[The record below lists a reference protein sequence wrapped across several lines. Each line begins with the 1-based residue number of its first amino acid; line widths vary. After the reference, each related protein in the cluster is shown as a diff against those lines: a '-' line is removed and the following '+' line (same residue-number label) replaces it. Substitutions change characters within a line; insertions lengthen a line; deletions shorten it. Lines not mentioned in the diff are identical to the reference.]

1 MSIVSF
7 SICSFIFVLM
17 FIIFYFSKERLNTLD
32 TKMYSCILVT
42 NIIGIMI
49 DVFGY
54 FIFKIYG
61 SESFIS
67 ILISKFYLVYYFL
80 WAYFFLLYIFVISFR
95 EKTEYLFQKKFTK
108 PSIILTSII
117 ISLIV
122 LIMPIQITYED
133 NVAYSSGLSVN
144 MVYGLCFIMVGIM
157 LYCLL
162 RNLKKISTKEY
173 IPLLT
178 FMVLSTFC
186 MIIQKTYPEITL
198 MLMCHSIVTSLMY
211 FTIENP
217 DVKMVKELEVAKNEA
232 EKANHAKSEFLSS
245 MSHELRTPLNAI
257 VCFSELLESKEGL
270 DSESKDFAKDI
281 VSASHNLL
289 DLVNGVLD
297 ISKIEAGKMELIN
310 KEYNSQEL
318 FNSLSTMVIPRIGD
332 KPIDFK
338 TVIASDIPPVL
349 KGDTG
354 KLKQIILNLLT
365 NAVKYTDKGFIK
377 YRVECINDFK
387 NNQTKLIITVTDT
400 GRGIKKEDIDRLFK
414 KFERLEEDRNT
425 SIEGTGLGLA
435 ITEGLA
441 ELMGGKITVISD
453 YGKGST
459 FKFVVIQEIV
469 NVELKEESSN
479 IASSDYNT
487 FEGKNALI
495 VDDSKLNLKVAE
507 NVLKNFLVTTESV
520 TSGLECLSCVNSKKY
535 DIIFMDIMMP
545 NMSGV
550 EVLRKLRENGV
561 NTPVIALTADA
572 IEGQEEKYMSEGFDG
587 YISKPINKEKLSYV
601 LNKYLGGK

>member
-54 FIFKIYG
+54 FVFKIYG

-95 EKTEYLFQKKFTK
+95 EKTEYLLQKKFTK

-117 ISLIV
+117 ISFIV
-122 LIMPIQITYED
+122 LIMPIQITYKD

-377 YRVECINDFK
+377 YRIECINDFK
-387 NNQTKLIITVTDT
+387 NNKTKLIITITDT

-469 NVELKEESSN
+469 NVELKEEKSN
-479 IASSDYNT
+479 ITSSDYNT

-545 NMSGV
+545 NMNGV
-550 EVLRKLRENGV
+550 EVLKKLREENI

-587 YISKPINKEKLSYV
+587 YISKPINKEKLNYV

>member
-377 YRVECINDFK
+377 YRIECINDFK
-387 NNQTKLIITVTDT
+387 NNKTKLIITITDT

-469 NVELKEESSN
+469 NVELKEEKSN
-479 IASSDYNT
+479 ITSSDYNT

-587 YISKPINKEKLSYV
+587 YISKPINKEKLNYV

>member
-54 FIFKIYG
+54 FVFKIYG

-95 EKTEYLFQKKFTK
+95 EKTEYLLQKKFTK

-117 ISLIV
+117 ISFIV
-122 LIMPIQITYED
+122 LIMPIQITYKD

-310 KEYNSQEL
+310 KEYNSFEL

-377 YRVECINDFK
+377 YRVECINDYK

-435 ITEGLA
+435 ITESLA
-441 ELMGGKITVISD
+441 ELMGGKVTVISD

-469 NVELKEESSN
+469 NTQVKVESSTTTSLECSN
-479 IASSDYNT
+479 
-487 FEGKNALI
+487 FEGKKVLV

-507 NVLKNFLVTTESV
+507 NVLKNFKVSTETV

-545 NMSGV
+545 NMNGV
-550 EVLRKLRENGV
+550 EVLKKLREENI

-587 YISKPINKEKLSYV
+587 YISKPINKEKLNYV

>member
-32 TKMYSCILVT
+32 TKMYSYILVT

-67 ILISKFYLVYYFL
+67 IMVSKFYLVYYFL

-95 EKTEYLFQKKFTK
+95 EKSEYLLQKKFTK
-108 PSIILTSII
+108 SSIILTSLFICLII
-117 ISLIV
+117 

-270 DSESKDFAKDI
+270 DSESKDFARDI

-310 KEYNSQEL
+310 KEYNSFEL

-377 YRVECINDFK
+377 YRVECINDYK

-435 ITEGLA
+435 ITESLA

-459 FKFVVIQEIV
+459 FKFVVVEEIV
-469 NVELKEESSN
+469 NKESN
-479 IASSDYNT
+479 LVVNEQTTLNYET
-487 FEGKNALI
+487 FEGKKVLV

-507 NVLKNFLVTTESV
+507 NVLKNFKISTETV
-520 TSGLECLSCVNSKKY
+520 TSGLECLSCVKSKKY

-550 EVLRKLRENGV
+550 EVLKKLREEKV
-561 NTPVIALTADA
+561 NIPVIALTADA
-572 IEGQEEKYMSEGFDG
+572 IEGQEEKYISEGFDG
-587 YISKPINKEKLSYV
+587 YLSKPIDKTKLKV
-601 LNKYLGGK
+601 ILNKYLKGE

>member
-32 TKMYSCILVT
+32 TKMYSYILVT

-61 SESFIS
+61 SESLIS
-67 ILISKFYLVYYFL
+67 IMVSKFYLVYYFL

-95 EKTEYLFQKKFTK
+95 EKSEYLLQKKFTK
-108 PSIILTSII
+108 PSIILTSIF
-117 ISLIV
+117 ISLII

-162 RNLKKISTKEY
+162 KNLKKISTKEY

-257 VCFSELLESKEGL
+257 ICFSELLESKDGL
-270 DSESKDFAKDI
+270 DNEGKDFAKDI

-377 YRVECINDFK
+377 YRIECINDFK

-435 ITEGLA
+435 ITESLA

-469 NVELKEESSN
+469 NKESN
-479 IASSDYNT
+479 LVVNEQTTLNYET
-487 FEGKNALI
+487 FDGKKVLV

-507 NVLKNFLVTTESV
+507 NVLKNFKVSTETV

-545 NMSGV
+545 NMNGV
-550 EVLRKLRENGV
+550 EVLKKLREEKV
-561 NTPVIALTADA
+561 NIPVIALTADA
-572 IEGQEEKYMSEGFDG
+572 IEGQEEKYISEGFDG
-587 YISKPINKEKLSYV
+587 YLSKPIDKTKLKV
-601 LNKYLGGK
+601 ILNKYLKGE

>member
-1 MSIVSF
+1 MNATLYIQAISAVYSLLLIIV
-7 SICSFIFVLM
+7 
-17 FIIFYFSKERLNTLD
+17 YYSKERLKTIEN
-32 TKMYSCILVT
+32 
-42 NIIGIMI
+42 N
-49 DVFGY
+49 
-54 FIFKIYG
+54 IFKILMAVNFVGLIIDLICAVTTYNMN
-61 SESFIS
+61 EPTILNYAVTKLYLMYFIVWIS
-67 ILISKFYLVYYFL
+67 IFSVYTYAISKNSDERKIKLNLKVN
-80 WAYFFLLYIFVISFR
+80 
-95 EKTEYLFQKKFTK
+95 
-108 PSIILTSII
+108 IILLILFFWLVILLPLELVKVQTGMYAKGLAVNFVYII
-117 ISLIV
+117 VGVYISLCV
-122 LIMPIQITYED
+122 LY
-133 NVAYSSGLSVN
+133 
-144 MVYGLCFIMVGIM
+144 
-157 LYCLL
+157 LL
-162 RNLKKISTKEY
+162 KNIRNILDKKY
-173 IPLLT
+173 IPLLS
-178 FMVLSTFC
+178 FLVLGVVV
-186 MIIQKTYPEITL
+186 MYIQKNNPALILIPATETF
-198 MLMCHSIVTSLMY
+198 VTFLMY

-365 NAVKYTDKGFIK
+365 NAVKYTDSGYIK
-377 YRVECINDFK
+377 YQIECINDFK
-387 NNQTKLIITVTDT
+387 NKETKLIITITDS

-435 ITEGLA
+435 ITESLA
-441 ELMGGKITVISD
+441 ELMGGKISVVSN

-469 NVELKEESSN
+469 NTGVKEESIPVTSL
-479 IASSDYNT
+479 DYNT
-487 FEGKNALI
+487 FEGNKALI

-507 NVLKNFLVTTESV
+507 NVLKNFLVTTETV
-520 TSGLECLSCVNSKKY
+520 TSGLECLSCVSSKKY

-545 NMSGV
+545 NMNGV

>member
-122 LIMPIQITYED
+122 LILPIQITYKD

-469 NVELKEESSN
+469 NVEVKEEKSN
-479 IASSDYNT
+479 ITSSDYNT
-487 FEGKNALI
+487 FEGKKALI

-572 IEGQEEKYMSEGFDG
+572 IEGQEEKYMIEGFDG

>member
-387 NNQTKLIITVTDT
+387 NNKTKLIITITDT
-400 GRGIKKEDIDRLFK
+400 GHGIKKEDIDRLFK

-469 NVELKEESSN
+469 NVELKEEKSN
-479 IASSDYNT
+479 ITSSDYNT

>member
-1 MSIVSF
+1 MSILSF

-32 TKMYSCILVT
+32 TKMYSYILVT

-61 SESFIS
+61 SESLIS
-67 ILISKFYLVYYFL
+67 IMVSKFYLAYYFL

-95 EKTEYLFQKKFTK
+95 EKSEYLLQKKFTK
-108 PSIILTSII
+108 PSIILTSIF
-117 ISLIV
+117 ISLII

-162 RNLKKISTKEY
+162 KNLKKISTKEY

-257 VCFSELLESKEGL
+257 ICFSELLESKDGL
-270 DSESKDFAKDI
+270 DNEGKDFAKDI

-377 YRVECINDFK
+377 YRIECINDFK

-435 ITEGLA
+435 ITESLA

-469 NVELKEESSN
+469 NKESN
-479 IASSDYNT
+479 LVVNEQTTLNYET
-487 FEGKNALI
+487 FEEKKVLV

-507 NVLKNFLVTTESV
+507 NVLKNFKVSTETV

-545 NMSGV
+545 NMNGV
-550 EVLRKLRENGV
+550 EVLKKLREEKV
-561 NTPVIALTADA
+561 NIPVIALTADA
-572 IEGQEEKYMSEGFDG
+572 IEGQEEKYINEGFDG
-587 YISKPINKEKLSYV
+587 YLSKPIDKTKLKV
-601 LNKYLGGK
+601 ILNKYLKGE

>member
-122 LIMPIQITYED
+122 LILPIQITYKD

-387 NNQTKLIITVTDT
+387 NNKTKLIITITDT

-469 NVELKEESSN
+469 NVEVKEEKSN
-479 IASSDYNT
+479 ITSSDYNT
-487 FEGKNALI
+487 FEGKKALI

-550 EVLRKLRENGV
+550 EVLRKIRENGV

>member
-32 TKMYSCILVT
+32 TKMYSYILVT

-67 ILISKFYLVYYFL
+67 IMVSKFYLVYYFL

-95 EKTEYLFQKKFTK
+95 EKSEYLLQKKFTK
-108 PSIILTSII
+108 TIIILTSLFICLII
-117 ISLIV
+117 

-310 KEYNSQEL
+310 KEYNSFEL

-377 YRVECINDFK
+377 YRVECINDYK

-425 SIEGTGLGLA
+425 SIEGTGIGLA
-435 ITEGLA
+435 ITESLA

-459 FKFVVIQEIV
+459 FKFVVVEEIV
-469 NVELKEESSN
+469 NKESN
-479 IASSDYNT
+479 LVVNEQTTLNYET
-487 FEGKNALI
+487 FEGKKVLV

-507 NVLKNFLVTTESV
+507 NVLKNFKVSTETV
-520 TSGLECLSCVNSKKY
+520 TSGLECLSCVKSKKY

-550 EVLRKLRENGV
+550 EVLKKLREEKV
-561 NTPVIALTADA
+561 NIPVIALTADA
-572 IEGQEEKYMSEGFDG
+572 IEGQEEKYISEGFDG
-587 YISKPINKEKLSYV
+587 YLSKPIDKTKLKV
-601 LNKYLGGK
+601 ILNKYLKGE

>member
-32 TKMYSCILVT
+32 TKMYSYILVT

-67 ILISKFYLVYYFL
+67 IMVSKFYLVYYFL

-95 EKTEYLFQKKFTK
+95 EKTEYLLQKKFTK
-108 PSIILTSII
+108 TTIILTSLFICLII
-117 ISLIV
+117 

-162 RNLKKISTKEY
+162 RNFKKISTKEY

-257 VCFSELLESKEGL
+257 VCFSELLESKESL

-310 KEYNSQEL
+310 KEYNSFEL

-365 NAVKYTDKGFIK
+365 NAIKYTDKGFIK
-377 YRVECINDFK
+377 YRVECINDYK

-435 ITEGLA
+435 ITESLA
-441 ELMGGKITVISD
+441 ELMGGKVTVISD

-459 FKFVVIQEIV
+459 FKFVVVEEIV
-469 NVELKEESSN
+469 NKESN
-479 IASSDYNT
+479 LVVNEQTTLNYET
-487 FEGKNALI
+487 FEGKKVLV

-507 NVLKNFLVTTESV
+507 NVLKNFKVSTETV
-520 TSGLECLSCVNSKKY
+520 TSGLECLSCVKSKKY

-550 EVLRKLRENGV
+550 EVLKKLREEKV
-561 NTPVIALTADA
+561 NIPVIALTADA
-572 IEGQEEKYMSEGFDG
+572 IEGQEEKYISEGFDG
-587 YISKPINKEKLSYV
+587 YLSKPIDKTKLKV
-601 LNKYLGGK
+601 ILNKYLKGE

>member
-122 LIMPIQITYED
+122 LILPIQIIYKD

-377 YRVECINDFK
+377 YRIECINDFK
-387 NNQTKLIITVTDT
+387 NNKTKLIITITDT

-469 NVELKEESSN
+469 NVELKEEKSN
-479 IASSDYNT
+479 ITSSDYNT

-545 NMSGV
+545 NMNGV